1 MKLANVY
8 VGNNLAGILTED
20 DLGYEFR
27 YDSDYL
33 KSEVAES
40 VSLTLP
46 LSAKPYRDKVLFP
59 FFDGLIPEGWL
70 LDIAEQS
77 WKISARDRFS
87 LLLACCK
94 DCIGNVSVIP
104 SNGKEVADE

>member
-1 MKLANVY
+1 MKQAKVYLSNV
-8 VGNNLAGILTED
+8 LAGILTED
-20 DLGYEFR
+20 DMGYEFQ

-33 KSEVAES
+33 KSNSAVG

-46 LSAKPYRDKVLFP
+46 LTDKPYRDNVLFP

-70 LDIAEQS
+70 LGIAEQS

-104 SNGKEVADE
+104 MERKGDDNE

>member
-1 MKLANVY
+1 MKQAKIY
-8 VGNNLAGILTED
+8 VGDAFAGILTED
-20 DLGYEFR
+20 DMGYEFR
-27 YDSDYL
+27 YDAEYLASD
-33 KSEVAES
+33 KAVA
-40 VSLTLP
+40 VSLTMP
-46 LSAKPYRDKVLFP
+46 LTDKPYRDNVLFP

-94 DCIGNVSVIP
+94 DCIGNVSVVP
-104 SNGKEVADE
+104 YEGKEAEDA

>member
-1 MKLANVY
+1 MKRARIFL
-8 VGNNLAGILTED
+8 NNALAGILTED

-27 YDSDYL
+27 YDADYL
-33 KSEVAES
+33 NSDDAVA

-46 LSAKPYRDKVLFP
+46 LTDKPYRDKVLFP

-77 WKISARDRFS
+77 WKISIRDQY
-87 LLLACCK
+87 CPK
-94 DCIGNVSVIP
+94 
-104 SNGKEVADE
+104 

>member
-1 MKLANVY
+1 M
-8 VGNNLAGILTED
+8 TED
-20 DLGYEFR
+20 EAGYEFM
-27 YDSDYL
+27 YLPEYLVSDS
-33 KSEVAES
+33 AMP

-46 LSAKPYRDKVLFP
+46 LSDKPYRDKVLFP

-104 SNGKEVADE
+104 MEESEVKDV